1 MIEIHVTLSFSF
13 SFNEKRCMVQQGRLM
28 IVINEFRDD
37 TQIYLSYKLQK
48 ALNTVFR
55 VILSILLERDDS

>member
-13 SFNEKRCMVQQGRLM
+13 SFNGKRCMVQQGGLM

-48 ALNTVFR
+48 ALFR

>member
-1 MIEIHVTLSFSF
+1 
-13 SFNEKRCMVQQGRLM
+13 MVQQGRLM
-28 IVINEFRDD
+28 IVINEFGDD

>member
-1 MIEIHVTLSFSF
+1 
-13 SFNEKRCMVQQGRLM
+13 MVQQGRLM

-48 ALNTVFR
+48 ALFR

>member
-1 MIEIHVTLSFSF
+1 
-13 SFNEKRCMVQQGRLM
+13 MVQQGRLM

-37 TQIYLSYKLQK
+37 TQIHLSYKLQK

-55 VILSILLERDDS
+55 VILFILSERDDS

>member
-13 SFNEKRCMVQQGRLM
+13 SFNGKRCMVKQGRLM

-55 VILSILLERDDS
+55 VIHSILLERDDS